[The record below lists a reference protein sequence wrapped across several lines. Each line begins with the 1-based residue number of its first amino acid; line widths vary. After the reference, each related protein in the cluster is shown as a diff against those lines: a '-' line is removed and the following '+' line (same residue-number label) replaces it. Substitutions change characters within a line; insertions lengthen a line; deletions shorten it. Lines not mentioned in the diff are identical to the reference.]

1 MDFTCRLNRYHIS
14 GSVQGSNWP
23 VGQNTALHIC
33 IGFALRPPRA
43 KTRRLFCP
51 TSQARRAKIFVFPK
65 HRTYDLKKS
74 ARLDTGDVMAIRHQ
88 T

>member
-1 MDFTCRLNRYHIS
+1 VSFSAT
-14 GSVQGSNWP
+14 GKTP
-23 VGQNTALHIC
+23 
-33 IGFALRPPRA
+33 

-51 TSQARRAKIFVFPK
+51 TSQGCRAKIFFFPK
-65 HRTYDLKKS
+65 DRSYDLKKP

>member
-1 MDFTCRLNRYHIS
+1 MAYDWPRSRKARLVPEAQCL
-14 GSVQGSNWP
+14 GS
-23 VGQNTALHIC
+23 
-33 IGFALRPPRA
+33 

-51 TSQARRAKIFVFPK
+51 TGQGGFAKIFIFPK
-65 HRTYDLKKS
+65 DRNYGLTKS

>member
-1 MDFTCRLNRYHIS
+1 VTDCCRRDTT
-14 GSVQGSNWP
+14 GK
-23 VGQNTALHIC
+23 NT
-33 IGFALRPPRA
+33 

-51 TSQARRAKIFVFPK
+51 TSQARGAKIFIFPK
-65 HRTYDLKKS
+65 DGNYDLTKS

>member
-1 MDFTCRLNRYHIS
+1 MKGASRRSSRADANKVLLHD
-14 GSVQGSNWP
+14 
-23 VGQNTALHIC
+23 GQS
-33 IGFALRPPRA
+33 P

-51 TSQARRAKIFVFPK
+51 TSQVRRAKIFIFPK
-65 HRTYDLKKS
+65 DVNYDLKKP

>member
-1 MDFTCRLNRYHIS
+1 VSEPAARCVLCCAT
-14 GSVQGSNWP
+14 GSLQ
-23 VGQNTALHIC
+23 
-33 IGFALRPPRA
+33 

-51 TSQARRAKIFVFPK
+51 TSQGRQAKIFFFPK
-65 HRTYDLKKS
+65 YRIYDLKKP